1 MSSSPQVSSSISTSN
16 NGYTLAIIGC
26 GTMGIAILSGMLD
39 SKKANEAKRAA
50 SVALSSSCSHSAATP
65 LPPPMSTSN
74 NSNGFS
80 NDLSAS
86 IASLL
91 EIDDDENDSSS
102 SDQKK
107 IQLPSQFIAC
117 VSRVESAKKLRKTFS
132 DYTTTFNSSIV
143 QVVSGDNLT
152 SVKQAD
158 VILLACKPQM
168 VKEILSEKGIKEAIR
183 GKLVC
188 SICAGLTIKSIQQCL
203 FEDTTV
209 VRAMPNTPSKIR
221 QGMTILTPLPNHD
234 SNSNTSRNRLLSI
247 FSAIGKCRILD
258 EKHFDAATALAG
270 SGPAFVC
277 VFLEAMV
284 DGAVMMGL
292 PRTEAVELAAQS
304 ELQ

>member
-1 MSSSPQVSSSISTSN
+1 
-16 NGYTLAIIGC
+16 
-26 GTMGIAILSGMLD
+26 MGIAILSGMLD

-50 SVALSSSCSHSAATP
+50 SAALSSSSSSHSVAATP
-65 LPPPMSTSN
+65 PMP
-74 NSNGFS
+74 NSNGTNSNGSS

-91 EIDDDENDSSS
+91 EIDDENDSSS
-102 SDQKK
+102 NSQKK
-107 IQLPSQFIAC
+107 IQLPSHFIAC
-117 VSRVESAKKLRKTFS
+117 VSRAESAKKLRKTFS
-132 DYTTTFNSSIV
+132 EYTTTTTSIGSSNQLV

-168 VKEILSEKGIKEAIR
+168 VKEILSEQGIKEAVR

-203 FEDTTV
+203 YEDSIV

-221 QGMTILTPLPNHD
+221 EGMTILTPLPTHHHD
-234 SNSNTSRNRLLSI
+234 SIYTISRNRLLSI
-247 FSAIGKCRILD
+247 FSSIGKCRILD

-304 ELQ
+304 ESEKRNI